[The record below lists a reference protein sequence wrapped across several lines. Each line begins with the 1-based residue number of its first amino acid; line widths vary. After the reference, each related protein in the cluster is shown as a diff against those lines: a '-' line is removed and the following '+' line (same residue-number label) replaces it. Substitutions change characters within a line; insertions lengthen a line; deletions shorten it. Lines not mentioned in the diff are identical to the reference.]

1 MTHCTHCNETF
12 FSVDVLRY
20 DTSNKPVIQPFSI
33 LKYCPFCGKALKK
46 VEVKPNGVYV
56 D

>member
-1 MTHCTHCNETF
+1 MTHCTRCNETF

-20 DTSNKPVIQPFSI
+20 DTSSKTVIQPFSI
-33 LKYCPFCGKALKK
+33 LKYCPFCGKELKK
-46 VEVKPNGVYV
+46 VEVKSNGVYV